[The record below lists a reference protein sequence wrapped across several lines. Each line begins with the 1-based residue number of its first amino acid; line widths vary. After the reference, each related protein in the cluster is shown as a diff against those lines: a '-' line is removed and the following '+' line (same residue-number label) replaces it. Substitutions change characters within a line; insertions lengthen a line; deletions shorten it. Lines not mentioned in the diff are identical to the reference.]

1 LPVFSRC
8 GNKADQIGHVDLVL
22 IDECHLVS
30 HKQEGGYRKL
40 IDDLMRVN
48 PALRVIGLTATP
60 YRLGHG
66 YITDEPA
73 LFADIIS
80 PVGIEELIYKKFL
93 APLRSKVDGAPAF
106 GGGCTSTRRRIYR
119 QRTASRR

>member
-1 LPVFSRC
+1 MPPSF
-8 GNKADQIGHVDLVL
+8 
-22 IDECHLVS
+22 S

-40 IDDLMRVN
+40 IDDLTAIN

-73 LFADIIS
+73 LFADIIA
-80 PVGIEELIYKKFL
+80 PVRIEELNLQEISRT
-93 APLRSKVDGAPAF
+93 APVETDRAPAF
-106 GGGCTSTRRRIYR
+106 G
-119 QRTASRR
+119 